1 MLSRSILRALP
12 RAPVAVSARA
22 AHTDK
27 EFGNLDY
34 YRIQER
40 LQITIVISILLI
52 KNSFFS

>member
-40 LQITIVISILLI
+40 LQITIVISILLV